1 MAVSDWA
8 LPAALVGGW
17 LILRETRGG
26 LKDLLSFD
34 WPDIGN
40 LQIKGTAAALEER
53 TEALQTYE
61 QERTL
66 DAIAIEA
73 QRAQTELAKP
83 QTSYGTVPG
92 SQGAY
97 TGTWSREPGKAGNS
111 CSVLYA
117 TGRASGT
124 TRYFTGGYCR
134 TAETMGLI
142 DPFLGGA

>member
-17 LILRETRGG
+17 LILREMRGG
-26 LKDLLSFD
+26 IGDLL
-34 WPDIGN
+34 PTLGN
-40 LQIKGTAAALEER
+40 LQIRGTAAALEER
-53 TEALQTYE
+53 TEALQDYE

-92 SQGAY
+92 SLGAF
-97 TGTWSREPGKAGNS
+97 TGTWSREPGKPGNS

-142 DPFLGGA
+142 DPFTGGA

>member
-26 LKDLLSFD
+26 IKDLLS
-34 WPDIGN
+34 WEGLGIGP
-40 LQIKGTAAALEER
+40 LQYTGTAAALEER

-142 DPFLGGA
+142 DPYLGGA